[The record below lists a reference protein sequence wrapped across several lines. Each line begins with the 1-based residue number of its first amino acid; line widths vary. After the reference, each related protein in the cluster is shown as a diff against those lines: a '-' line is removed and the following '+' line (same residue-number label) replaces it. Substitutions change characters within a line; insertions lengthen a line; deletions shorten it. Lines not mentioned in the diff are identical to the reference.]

1 MGYGQTIPSGLVEAD
16 ITASGGNV
24 HYRQAG
30 SGPDVVLLH
39 GSGNG
44 DGRDWFFSAFARLA
58 ETHRVTAFDRPGIGQ
73 SALIEGADDPRRQA
87 AHLAA
92 AAAALGIERPI
103 VVGHSYGGAV
113 ALAWALEAGDALRG
127 LVLLAPVAYVL
138 PPPDAIFK
146 LLARPALGP
155 ALAWVVCRFLSG
167 PAMGEPLKKV
177 FSPQEVPAAYLEHA
191 RAALLKNPAEV
202 IANAREIMGL
212 SAPVAAMAAQYGQ
225 IQMPVVILQGD
236 SDANVPPDSQAARL
250 VHDLPNAT
258 LEMKPGMGHMLHH
271 FRQDDLM
278 AAVAGL
284 DQTSAP
290 GKTDK

>member
-1 MGYGQTIPSGLVEAD
+1 MGYGQTNPSGLIEAD
-16 ITASGGNV
+16 ISAHGKAV

-44 DGRDWFFSAFARLA
+44 DGRDWFFSAFSRLA

-92 AAAALGIERPI
+92 AAAALGLERPI
-103 VVGHSYGGAV
+103 LVGHSYGGTV
-113 ALAWALEAGDALRG
+113 ALAWALEAGAALRG
-127 LVLLAPVAYVL
+127 LVLLAPVAYEL

-155 ALAWVVCRFLSG
+155 ALAWVVCRLLSG

-177 FSPQEVPAAYLEHA
+177 FSPQEVPPAYLEHA
-191 RAALLKNPAEV
+191 RSALLKNPAEV

-225 IQMPVVILQGD
+225 IQVPVVILQGD
-236 SDANVPPDSQAARL
+236 SDANVPHDSQAARL
-250 VHDLPNAT
+250 AQELPNAT
-258 LEMKPGMGHMLHH
+258 LQLIPDMGHMLHH
-271 FRQDDLM
+271 FRQDDLLG
-278 AAVAGL
+278 AVAQVEQA
-284 DQTSAP
+284 DSAAQP
-290 GKTDK
+290 GK